1 MDHKATATLKA
12 QINFSTEEPILF
24 DFYHYNLK
32 ANF

>member
-24 DFYHYNLK
+24 DFYHYDSK
-32 ANF
+32 VDF